1 MVCPVHISLD
11 PKGDSFIYVNIKL
24 QFIYKAENSQ
34 L

>member
-1 MVCPVHISLD
+1 MEFLVHISLD

-24 QFIYKAENSQ
+24 QFIYETENSQ